1 MIHAPLSGG
10 CRRKNIIRRLPFIDI
25 KKQPDFTAGSLKYG
39 WVTFV
44 ISSII
49 IKSRFSVK
57 TEPDKSIK
65 KEGGMC
71 EEIVNFL

>member
-1 MIHAPLSGG
+1 MLLSAVVAAVKYNPPITFH
-10 CRRKNIIRRLPFIDI
+10 RH
-25 KKQPDFTAGSLKYG
+25 KKTAGFTAGSLKYG